1 MKYVIKILLLL
12 ACLFMFNGLAAQE
25 YAKPRHKKGVSP
37 KEKTVKKEPEVSPVA
52 DTAAPATPVDDD
64 FEKLMRLGAK
74 QVGSRKYT
82 DALDTFNKAM
92 TYNRQTG
99 RVLTC
104 RGEAFSGNKDYLNAI
119 KDYTEAIE
127 LGTTYDGEVYYSR
140 GICRASLE
148 EPDREGACADF
159 KKAKEMGFT
168 VEGRD
173 VIGMYCD

>member
-1 MKYVIKILLLL
+1 MKYYIKISVLLV
-12 ACLFMFNGLAAQE
+12 CLFTFSGIKAQE
-25 YAKPRHKKGVSP
+25 YAKIKHKKGKSDT
-37 KEKTVKKEPEVSPVA
+37 EKSEQKKEPIHAA
-52 DTAAPATPVDDD
+52 DTAASVKPVDDD

-82 DALDTFNKAM
+82 DALETFNKAM
-92 TYNRQTG
+92 TYNKQTG

-119 KDYTEAIE
+119 KDYTQAIE

-140 GICRASLE
+140 GVCRASLE
-148 EPDREGACADF
+148 EPDRDGACADF

-173 VIGMYCD
+173 VISLYCN